1 MFVKSAVNTVLLVNN
16 CLFYSMRSASLF
28 MSPCTTR
35 VFFQGPPGPPGPP
48 GDQVCFLIGMVCI
61 SSFISLPLFVGK
73 VTRYAFHNKCSVA
86 KGSVR
91 LLSGIFIC
99 TDFLLLPVTYRDLLV
114 V

>member
-1 MFVKSAVNTVLLVNN
+1 
-16 CLFYSMRSASLF
+16 

-73 VTRYAFHNKCSVA
+73 VTRYAFHNKYSVA